1 MLKLDP
7 GRELLNRVELL
18 RRARAALKG
27 GDDLSLVSA
36 TGFLE
41 ATDVVVWHDDL
52 VRQLV
57 KIEHDLPTAYLH
69 PSGSGLLCSPRCRL
83 PAGMT
88 DSPPSAQAVLLQLQ
102 AEMACEV
109 PEFDSPTLVL
119 AAKDVNHTRRL
130 KLQVKTLTGKTFALE
145 DLRPT
150 STVEMVKAWI
160 YIKEGLPPDQQRLI
174 SAGKQ
179 LEDGRTLADYNI
191 LEGSTL
197 SVVLRLRGGMFHESS
212 GRVGYKAL
220 GGPPLPGRNNALSPR
235 QGLKLRVRLCGGSG
249 GDACGAEGQAGVRT
263 LLLECG
269 KEPSVQVCTL
279 LELMRRAREGGEL
292 KLRVRLCGGGREA
305 GEAEGQADV
314 RALLLKRG
322 KTLSVQE
329 LVRRA
334 REGMS

>member
-1 MLKLDP
+1 MP
-7 GRELLNRVELL
+7 SREHQQSPSPAP
-18 RRARAALKG
+18 ARPSPPLQ
-27 GDDLSLVSA
+27 VSA

-88 DSPPSAQAVLLQLQ
+88 DSPPSARPATLWERIFSGKYFVTGKGQNFTGSPPDLSEAVLLQLQ

-160 YIKEGLPPDQQRLI
+160 
-174 SAGKQ
+174 
-179 LEDGRTLADYNI
+179 
-191 LEGSTL
+191 
-197 SVVLRLRGGMFHESS
+197 
-212 GRVGYKAL
+212 
-220 GGPPLPGRNNALSPR
+220 
-235 QGLKLRVRLCGGSG
+235 
-249 GDACGAEGQAGVRT
+249 
-263 LLLECG
+263 
-269 KEPSVQVCTL
+269 
-279 LELMRRAREGGEL
+279 
-292 KLRVRLCGGGREA
+292 
-305 GEAEGQADV
+305 
-314 RALLLKRG
+314 
-322 KTLSVQE
+322 
-329 LVRRA
+329 
-334 REGMS
+334 